1 MSESMIAQGLD
12 FMKPG
17 TVTIDAEPKRNN
29 TGFVYPSQL
38 MTPNPTPMD
47 LLPSKKVVSRQDVI
61 IDDNMIKK
69 LKPAR
74 DYIETLLL
82 KELNRRYAKTGRP
95 YKPISTRLAMMG
107 TSKND
112 ARLHILI
119 FCRRELQKGVQRLVK
134 KHDIRDSYTANDAA
148 MPTFEITV
156 HGLEPHMCSLAI
168 EVISSS
174 EVLRR
179 ANRAARLMRIFPP
192 PVCGVPISF
201 RRPGYNEQRN
211 ATLGGVIRM
220 VTKDNG
226 EEFFGMTAS
235 HMLRNWGHD
244 LSTAG
249 SSSSISGDGRINAWT
264 PFQSY
269 EDMNI
274 DETQG
279 YESEEETDNKYSDDE
294 GHIDTSGISSGN
306 PSHSHNGKLW
316 QFEDTIVFGQVVDPP
331 LWDQSPGTRKDY
343 DWALFK
349 CAGSGRDNS
358 VNEHGMLNQS
368 ITPSVSLERPGAT
381 GNKTVSVRNDSRNAR
396 HAKLLAESGRILLG
410 EGELFVDTFM
420 ITMLESAGERYC
432 STSLLFRTERF
443 IEPLNILDG
452 ESGSWVIDSKSHEV
466 YGQLVAVDA
475 LGDGYVIPMSDILD
489 DIKLYF
495 EAETVELGKFSDLF
509 ANIERG
515 QIREVESKTR
525 SRSETGINPNTRG
538 RTGRLERGSTSHN

>member
-1 MSESMIAQGLD
+1 MPESMIAQGLN

-17 TVTIDAEPKRNN
+17 TVTIDTEPTRNN
-29 TGFVYPSQL
+29 TGFVYPSQVI
-38 MTPNPTPMD
+38 TPNPTPMD
-47 LLPSKKVVSRQDVI
+47 FLPSKKVVSRQDII
-61 IDDNMIKK
+61 IDDNMINK

-134 KHDIRDSYTANDAA
+134 KHNIRDSYTANDAA
-148 MPTFEITV
+148 IPTFEITV
-156 HGLEPHMCSLAI
+156 HGLEPHMCSFI

-174 EVLRR
+174 KTLRR
-179 ANRAARLMRIFPP
+179 ANQIARLMDKFPP
-192 PVCGVPISF
+192 PVSGVPISF

-211 ATLGGVIRM
+211 ATLGGAIKM

-235 HMLRNWGHD
+235 HMLRDWGHNPN
-244 LSTAG
+244 TTG
-249 SSSSISGDGRINAWT
+249 SNSPISEDGRINAWT
-264 PFQSY
+264 PFPTY

-279 YESEEETDNKYSDDE
+279 YEPEEETDDKYSDDE
-294 GHIDTSGISSGN
+294 CHIDTSGINTGN
-306 PSHSHNGKLW
+306 PSHSYNGMSW
-316 QFEDTIVFGQVVDPP
+316 QFEDTVVFGQVVEPP
-331 LWDQSPGTRKDY
+331 FWDQSPGVRKDY

-349 CAGSGRDNS
+349 CVTNGWGDL
-358 VNEHGMLNQS
+358 VNEHDISHESL
-368 ITPSVSLERPGAT
+368 TLSVSLKRPGAT
-381 GNKTVSVRNDSRNAR
+381 GNKSVDVCCCSVGAR
-396 HAKLLAESGRILLG
+396 PAKILAESGRILLG
-410 EGELFVDTFM
+410 EGEQFVDTFM
-420 ITMLESAGERYC
+420 IKMSRSADI
-432 STSLLFRTERF
+432 F
-443 IEPLNILDG
+443 DG
-452 ESGSWVIDSKSHEV
+452 NSGSWVIDSKSYEV

-475 LGDGYVIPMSDILD
+475 LGDGYVIPMSDILN

-495 EAETVELGKFSDLF
+495 EAESVELGRLSDLF
-509 ANIERG
+509 ADMKG
-515 QIREVESKTR
+515 G
-525 SRSETGINPNTRG
+525 RSEK
-538 RTGRLERGSTSHN
+538 